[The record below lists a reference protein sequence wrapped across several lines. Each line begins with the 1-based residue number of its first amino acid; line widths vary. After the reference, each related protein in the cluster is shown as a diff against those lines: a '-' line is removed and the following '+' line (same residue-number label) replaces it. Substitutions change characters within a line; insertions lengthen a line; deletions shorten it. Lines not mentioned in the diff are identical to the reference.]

1 MWKANRTAE
10 QLARTSAKSY
20 KMIVDHIVGLQERG
34 VRFAREIFDGAARE
48 TGHQTESNRALTQ
61 ELTERAEKQRDA
73 FQTLVGESAGAYR
86 DLQNA
91 PHTYYRQ
98 VLRLV
103 EGGVNSSVFPIPNFD
118 ELNVKEIADRL
129 DSPAGTEIRTIREY
143 EKRNKNRE
151 TLIEQ
156 FDRKLK
162 AASA

>member
-34 VRFAREIFDGAARE
+34 VRFAWEIFDGAARE
-48 TGHQTESNRALTQ
+48 TGHQTESNR
-61 ELTERAEKQRDA
+61 ELTERAEKQREA
-73 FQTLVGESAGAYR
+73 FQTLIGESAGAYR

-118 ELNVKEIADRL
+118 
-129 DSPAGTEIRTIREY
+129 
-143 EKRNKNRE
+143 
-151 TLIEQ
+151 
-156 FDRKLK
+156 
-162 AASA
+162 

>member
-20 KMIVDHIVGLQERG
+20 KMIVDYIVGLQERG

-86 DLQNA
+86 DLPECAAHLLQA
-91 PHTYYRQ
+91 GPAARRGRGQ
-98 VLRLV
+98 QQCVPDPELR
-103 EGGVNSSVFPIPNFD
+103 
-118 ELNVKEIADRL
+118 
-129 DSPAGTEIRTIREY
+129 
-143 EKRNKNRE
+143 
-151 TLIEQ
+151 
-156 FDRKLK
+156 
-162 AASA
+162 